1 MIPISIPLLLVYLAG
16 FSSSLTASAAQ
27 VFEQS
32 GPIPQLIELY
42 TSEGCSSCPPADRTL
57 GALLND
63 PGLWTQKLPI
73 AFHVDYWDY
82 IGWKDPY
89 AQSQFNERQYS
100 LKKMG
105 SIESIYTP
113 GWVVDGKEW
122 QGFFLGQ
129 PLPSNSARQGGQLTV
144 SVDDNQQVSIAY
156 QAPDT
161 TPEKPTR
168 SENLTAHLVILSFNQ
183 KTSVTAGENSGK
195 ELHHDFVALQELQA
209 LSQTQQWYFNLPAF
223 DKAHRKAMVVWLTS
237 AASSQPLQATGGW
250 LE

>member
-1 MIPISIPLLLVYLAG
+1 MTPMSIAVFVVYLTG
-16 FSSSLTASAAQ
+16 FSSSLTVSAAQ

-32 GPIPQLIELY
+32 GPVPQLIELY
-42 TSEGCSSCPPADRTL
+42 TSEGCSSCPPAERNL

-89 AQSQFNERQYS
+89 AQRQFNERQYS

-122 QGFFLGQ
+122 RGFFLGQ
-129 PLPSNSARQGGQLTV
+129 ALPSGSVRQGGHLTV
-144 SVDDNQQVSIAY
+144 SIDDNQQVNITY
-156 QAPDT
+156 QDPDT
-161 TPEKPTR
+161 NPG
-168 SENLTAHLVILSFNQ
+168 SLTAHLVVMSFDQ
-183 KTSVTAGENSGK
+183 KTSVTAGENRGK
-195 ELHHDFVALQELQA
+195 ELHHDFVALQELRA
-209 LSQTQQWYFNLPAF
+209 LSQTLHWDFTLPAL
-223 DKAHRKAMVVWLTS
+223 DKKQRKAMVVWLTS
-237 AASSQPLQATGGW
+237 ATKSQPLQATGGW